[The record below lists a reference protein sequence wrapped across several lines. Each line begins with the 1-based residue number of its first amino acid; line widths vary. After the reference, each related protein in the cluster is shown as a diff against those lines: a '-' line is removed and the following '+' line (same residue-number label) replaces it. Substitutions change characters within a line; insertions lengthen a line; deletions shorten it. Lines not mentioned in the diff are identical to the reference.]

1 MPSCAT
7 IANISILIAVV
18 ALIVGYFLTRR
29 SKRKEPLSSSVSE
42 SDRWMVL
49 EIERKDGVE
58 DGCLWEVHDT
68 WELRDHSE
76 AAR

>member
-7 IANISILIAVV
+7 IANISILIAAVT
-18 ALIVGYFLTRR
+18 LIAGYFLTRR
-29 SKRKEPLSSSVSE
+29 SKRKEHLSSSVSE
-42 SDRWMVL
+42 SDRWVVL
-49 EIERKDGVE
+49 EIERSAE
-58 DGCLWEVHDT
+58 DGRLWEVHDT

>member
-7 IANISILIAVV
+7 IANISILIAAVT
-18 ALIVGYFLTRR
+18 LIAGYFLTRR
-29 SKRKEPLSSSVSE
+29 SKRKEPLSSSASE
-42 SDRWMVL
+42 SDHWVVL
-49 EIERKDGVE
+49 EIERKDGAE
-58 DGCLWEVHDT
+58 DGRLWEVHDN